1 MLLYPFVSHNT
12 RKTWHLYRILITFC
26 VLHIFQTHQ
35 LFPFKDVLFDYCRSI
50 FATAYLLYHM
60 RLFYGTITADE
71 MLRDHVDVDWGSIA
85 WRANKAELL
94 RFFEVCKLNVSSLKQ
109 LEPAKD
115 YAVVF
120 IEAVWGDSA

>member
-1 MLLYPFVSHNT
+1 MYKLIVGNISSERQIDWF
-12 RKTWHLYRILITFC
+12 RKDENPYAVWEGTAIAEETCIGSTW
-26 VLHIFQTHQ
+26 V
-35 LFPFKDVLFDYCRSI
+35 
-50 FATAYLLYHM
+50 
-60 RLFYGTITADE
+60 TADE

-85 WRANKAELL
+85 WRANKAELI
-94 RFFEVCKLNVSSLKQ
+94 RFFEVCELNISSLKQ

>member
-1 MLLYPFVSHNT
+1 MYKLIVGNISSERQIDWFQKDENPYAVWEGTAIAEETCIGS
-12 RKTWHLYRILITFC
+12 TW
-26 VLHIFQTHQ
+26 V
-35 LFPFKDVLFDYCRSI
+35 
-50 FATAYLLYHM
+50 
-60 RLFYGTITADE
+60 TADE

-85 WRANKAELL
+85 WRANKAELI
-94 RFFEVCKLNVSSLKQ
+94 RFFEVCELNISSLKQ

>member
-1 MLLYPFVSHNT
+1 MYKLIVGNISSERQIDWF
-12 RKTWHLYRILITFC
+12 RKDENPYAVWEGSAIAEETCIGSTW
-26 VLHIFQTHQ
+26 V
-35 LFPFKDVLFDYCRSI
+35 
-50 FATAYLLYHM
+50 
-60 RLFYGTITADE
+60 TADE

-85 WRANKAELL
+85 WRANKAELI
-94 RFFEVCKLNVSSLKQ
+94 RFFEVCELNISSLKQ

>member
-1 MLLYPFVSHNT
+1 MYKLIVGNISSERQIDWF
-12 RKTWHLYRILITFC
+12 RKDENPYAVWEGTTIAEETCIGSTW
-26 VLHIFQTHQ
+26 V
-35 LFPFKDVLFDYCRSI
+35 
-50 FATAYLLYHM
+50 
-60 RLFYGTITADE
+60 TADE

-85 WRANKAELL
+85 WRANKAELI
-94 RFFEVCKLNVSSLKQ
+94 RFFEVCELNISSLKQ